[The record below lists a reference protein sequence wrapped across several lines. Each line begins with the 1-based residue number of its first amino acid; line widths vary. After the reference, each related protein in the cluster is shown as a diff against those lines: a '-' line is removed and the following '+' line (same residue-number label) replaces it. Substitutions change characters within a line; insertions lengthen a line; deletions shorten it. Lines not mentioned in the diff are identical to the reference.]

1 MAVSASEAKPESL
14 GSQTAR
20 SARWSVLSIANVVL
34 LQLATTAALSRLLPP
49 ADFGVVAI
57 GNVALRLVS
66 YFADLGVGRALVQ
79 RDTVTDDTVR
89 AGFWSSVI
97 TGSACVVLGFALSPV
112 AGWLISDPRAISVMQ
127 GLSLSFLVASL
138 STTSLAL
145 LRRSHRF
152 KAITVVE
159 SAGAVTYLFAA
170 SGMAAAGLG
179 PWSLVLGMIA
189 QRGVVALVA
198 YALTRHPVGV
208 TREWGL
214 YRSLL
219 TFGSKVSGLSL
230 LEYGAQNLDTI
241 AVGRQ
246 MDSTGLGFYSRGA
259 NLVTLPMWYLGSS
272 ISRVLLSS
280 YSRLQ
285 HERERLASALKEVV
299 GFVSLVGLLL
309 GFWMA
314 GASEQIIRLVLGPGW
329 SSSVPVAAIAAIA
342 ASFQLISFMYG
353 TVLESTA
360 QVRLKAIVVGGQL
373 AALAASIL
381 LLRSYGLVGFACAFL
396 VSEITALVM
405 YSVVT
410 NDVRRGTVAAA
421 FVMLVPGLVWGVA
434 TAAITFGIA
443 QLGETL
449 GVSLVVVF
457 ALQLLVGAAAGIVAV
472 RTSSARSV
480 AARVLGSGNSA
491 VMRAIRSLLGIN
503 QDSVAQGSE

>member
-1 MAVSASEAKPESL
+1 M
-14 GSQTAR
+14 
-20 SARWSVLSIANVVL
+20 LSIANVVV

-97 TGSACVVLGFALSPV
+97 AGSACVLLGFALSPV
-112 AGWLISDPRAISVMQ
+112 SGWLISDPRAVSVMQ
-127 GLSLSFLVASL
+127 GLALSFLFASL

-159 SAGAVTYLFAA
+159 AAGAVTYLVAA
-170 SGMAAAGLG
+170 SGMAATGLG

-189 QRGVVALVA
+189 QRAVVALVA

-208 TREWGL
+208 TRKWGL

-219 TFGSKVSGLSL
+219 TFGSKVSTLSL
-230 LEYGAQNLDTI
+230 LEYGAQNLDTM

-246 MDSTGLGFYSRGA
+246 TDSTGLGFYSRGA

-285 HERERLASALKEVV
+285 HERERLAAALKEVV

-314 GASEQIIRLVLGPGW
+314 GASEQIVRLVLGPGW
-329 SSSVPVAAIAAIA
+329 SASVPVAAIAAVA
-342 ASFQLISFMYG
+342 ASLQLISFMYG

-360 QVRLKAIVVGGQL
+360 QVRRKAIVVGVQL
-373 AALAASIL
+373 GALASAIL
-381 LLRSYGLVGFACAFL
+381 VLRSYGLVGFASAFL
-396 VSEITALVM
+396 ISEVTALAM

-410 NDVRRGTVAAA
+410 SDVRGDTVMSA
-421 FVMLVPGLVWGVA
+421 FIALVPGLCWGVV
-434 TAAITFGIA
+434 TAGVTFGVA
-443 QLGETL
+443 KAGETAGL
-449 GVSLVVVF
+449 ALVPVF
-457 ALQLLVGAAAGIVAV
+457 ALQLLVGGVAGIVAV
-472 RTSSARSV
+472 RTSGARSV
-480 AARVLGSGNSA
+480 AARVLGSGNSG
-491 VMRAIRSLLGIN
+491 VMRVIRSLLGIG
-503 QDSVAQGSE
+503 QDSVTQGSA